1 MVGLMCGSKMFSD
14 ISSQSLQSLV
24 VDWNSLTVI
33 LPQKIVEATPQFLIG
48 PVFLPTSRGRF
59 TTPKTAGRCDSEK
72 ATKETRG
79 ATERYEGNNAT
90 IHAQHNATQHGT
102 TPT

>member
-1 MVGLMCGSKMFSD
+1 MFSN

-33 LPQKIVEATPQFLIG
+33 LPQQNCRSNAAVPDWTSIPSD
-48 PVFLPTSRGRF
+48 SRGRF
-59 TTPKTAGRCDSEK
+59 TTPKTAARRDSEK
-72 ATKETRG
+72 ATKETRSV
-79 ATERYEGNNAT
+79 TERYEGNNAT

-102 TPT
+102 TPTQ